1 MNLLALEKKFQELD
15 ARDKEISNFYNPIS
29 KGGRKHLYVN
39 DLKGDFHYNNIIYG
53 MDIFVDQ
60 DTTPKF
66 FKPDPPTPPPVKI
79 KSPTK
84 ARRLQPAVHAL
95 RSSPEKDCY
104 LGIYST
110 TRIKKPELLIGAI
123 KNSAVYKAEPD
134 RRDNHDFWK
143 TSGILKSDVE
153 NSAAVSRLK
162 VSKSNGPEH
171 IDRNL
176 KYAKNISHM
185 NKGRKTA
192 PENTFRQ
199 FIQEMSEK
207 SQEFN
212 HFASVTGLKQ
222 EDNSDSRYLYDADLE
237 LLNGLQESES
247 DAEIDAEVTSSN
259 DLKEVR
265 NSETSSESPKTTE
278 QSEPAEA
285 QPIENSQSICTIL
298 EDREKDF
305 SPYLKSYE
313 FQESDSYMLQ
323 IRVLK
328 YNLSYSYSYYSII
341 FTDISLDNYP
351 QEVVSNVKCLKNGY
365 LQVGS
370 SKVINP
376 YTLFSWMSSTDS
388 LSGHTV
394 RIQVIGHAHLPHNII
409 DRYIHFDRRSSESE
423 ETVRDELG
431 KYEEYIA
438 SQRNVRKDRKIVPQ
452 QPHQETT
459 NEPEN
464 RSLSPFRFISARL
477 QDIKKKKESPDYNT
491 QEAKSD
497 RNTKNPEIRTMKKTT
512 PQVINKLIRRDK
524 TWSSASKP
532 IKAMGGGFRTG
543 YSVFQ
548 SGQPKPANWSED
560 AKEAVLIMPVRGHS
574 KQLNPMTTALYRY
587 RNDKSAYHPDAYP
600 ANLSQYQLDDLIEDK
615 YRSNSKVKIKKKVVD
630 HQEEIDVKGYSVRQL
645 R

>member
-15 ARDKEISNFYNPIS
+15 ARDKEISNFYNPIT

-66 FKPDPPTPPPVKI
+66 FKPEPSTPPTPPPAKI

-110 TRIKKPELLIGAI
+110 TKIKKPELLIGAI
-123 KNSAVYKAEPD
+123 KNSAVFKPEPET
-134 RRDNHDFWK
+134 RDNHEFWK

-171 IDRNL
+171 INRNIR
-176 KYAKNISHM
+176 YAQQNMQSIR
-185 NKGRKTA
+185 GRKTA

-199 FIQEMSEK
+199 FIQEMNEK
-207 SQEFN
+207 NQEFN

-222 EDNSDSRYLYDADLE
+222 EDNSESRYFYEADLE
-237 LLNGLQESES
+237 LLNGLEESES
-247 DAEIDAEVTSSN
+247 DPEQDAVFNSPNLPKQVT
-259 DLKEVR
+259 

-278 QSEPAEA
+278 QSDPA
-285 QPIENSQSICTIL
+285 QPQSTENSSSIFTIS

-328 YNLSYSYSYYSII
+328 HNLSYSYSYYSII
-341 FTDISLDNYP
+341 FTDISLDSYP
-351 QEVVSNVKCLKNGY
+351 QQVVSNVKCLKNGY
-365 LQVGS
+365 LQVGT

-376 YTLFSWMSSTDS
+376 YTLFRWLSSTDS

-423 ETVRDELG
+423 ETVRDDLRN
-431 KYEEYIA
+431 YEDYIA
-438 SQRNVRKDRKIVPQ
+438 SQRNCRKDRKIIS
-452 QPHQETT
+452 EST
-459 NEPEN
+459 NEPES
-464 RSLSPFRFISARL
+464 RILSPFRFISARL
-477 QDIKKKKESPDYNT
+477 QDIKNKKESPDYIT

-497 RNTKNPEIRTMKKTT
+497 RNTKHSEIRTMKKTT

-532 IKAMGGGFRTG
+532 ITAMGGGFRTG

-560 AKEAVLIMPVRGHS
+560 AKEAVLIMPARGHK
-574 KQLNPMTTALYRY
+574 KQLNPMTAALYRY
-587 RNDKSAYHPDAYP
+587 RNEKSAYHPDAYP

-615 YRSNSKVKIKKKVVD
+615 YRSNSKARIKKKAVD
-630 HQEEIDVKGYSVRQL
+630 YEEIDVKGYSVRQI